1 MKFLWD
7 INFMNRMKVDCS
19 LFCFRECMQV
29 ISLGSQTEKYGV
41 ILFKRLG
48 EDLEYHVQHTI
59 DEAWCYLEG

>member
-1 MKFLWD
+1 
-7 INFMNRMKVDCS
+7 
-19 LFCFRECMQV
+19 MQV

-41 ILFKRLG
+41 VLFKRLG